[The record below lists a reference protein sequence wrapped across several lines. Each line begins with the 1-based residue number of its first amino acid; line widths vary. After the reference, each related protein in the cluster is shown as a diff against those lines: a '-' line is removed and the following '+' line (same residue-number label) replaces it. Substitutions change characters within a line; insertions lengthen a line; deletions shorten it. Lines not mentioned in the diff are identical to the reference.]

1 MFDAKTISRVIGP
14 AALQEINGSNLP
26 KIETMTLL
34 QVWTS
39 SSAKKLRAMSEA
51 GELVKVLKR
60 EYRQGLGEANEIRLN
75 NSHLT
80 PVECLQS
87 AGLPLTL

>member
-1 MFDAKTISRVIGP
+1 MFDAKRIGQTIGAETF
-14 AALQEINGSNLP
+14 AAISASNLP

-34 QVWTS
+34 HVWTHS
-39 SSAKKLRAMSEA
+39 SRPKLRALANS
-51 GELVKVLKR
+51 GDLLTVLKR
-60 EYRQGLGEANEIRLN
+60 EYRQGLEEASEARGQ

-80 PVECLQS
+80 PTECLQV